1 MPMYWNWKTC
11 WRCFAVSLLTTAL
24 ISGCA
29 SQVGRQTDGS
39 NRQQFLDR
47 LASDPQACQQYREAY
62 VDGFRANVAALA
74 ADDDAEQSVAARRLM
89 TARAQLEQSGYSEEQ
104 CARPYCIIEP
114 LQNGQLD
121 SWCGYRLDADTGDEL
136 YQWLDWTTVNNYVAR

>member
-1 MPMYWNWKTC
+1 MPMYSSST
-11 WRCFAVSLLTTAL
+11 RCCPSFAGSLVAL
-24 ISGCA
+24 ALFSGCA
-29 SQVGRQTDGS
+29 SQPGTETGNG

-47 LASDPQACQQYREAY
+47 LASDPLACQQYREAY

-74 ADDDAEQSVAARRLM
+74 ADDEAEQAVAARGLM
-89 TARAQLEQSGYSEEQ
+89 TARAQLEQSGYTEEQ

-121 SWCGYRLDADTGDEL
+121 SWCGYRLDADAGDEL